1 MDTYT
6 KPGDRHVSGF
16 SEGLNAQDVREQDLS
31 VNAYDSTTYW
41 KVQENGPGPRVMAA
55 STLEGDTVVNMAG
68 DKLGDI
74 DEIMIDVPTGRVAYA
89 VLSVGGFLG
98 IGDKLLAIPWRALR
112 LDPANKQ
119 FILDVS
125 KERLKEAQGFDK
137 DQWPSMADERWA
149 TELHNYYNAPY
160 YWR

>member
-1 MDTYT
+1 MDNYT
-6 KPGDRHVSGF
+6 KRDEPHLSGF
-16 SEGLNAQDVREQDLS
+16 SEGLNAQDVREQD

-41 KVQENGPGPRVMAA
+41 TVKDNGPGPRVMAA
-55 STLEGDTVVNMAG
+55 STLEGDNVYNPAG
-68 DKLGDI
+68 EKLGDI

-112 LDPANKQ
+112 LDPQNKR

-125 KERLKEAQGFDK
+125 KERLNEARGFDK

-149 TELHNYYNAPY
+149 TELHNYYGAPY